1 MTSPAVT
8 LRPLRPGD
16 EEAAV
21 RWAADPEFCLA
32 AGWTP
37 GLAPRLVRAHW
48 RPIVAGKGP
57 AFLRLGVEVRG
68 RLVGYVDLAELTR
81 TSGEFGIGIGERA
94 LWGRGAGLEA
104 GQRMLAHAFGPLGL
118 DTVSAQVNA
127 PNLRSHALM
136 RRLGFREAGRGE
148 PEVYR
153 GELAGVVLYSLTR
166 RGWAGGTG
174 RSEGASPSPFA

>member
-1 MTSPAVT
+1 MALTVT

-21 RWAADPEFCLA
+21 RWAADPGFCLA

-37 GLAPRLVRAHW
+37 GLAPRLVREHW
-48 RPIVAGKGP
+48 RPIVAGAWP
-57 AFLRLGVEVRG
+57 DFLRLGVEVGG
-68 RLVGYVDLAELTR
+68 RLVGYVDLANLTP

-94 LWGRGAGLEA
+94 LWGRGVGRET
-104 GQRMLAHAFGPLGL
+104 GRRMLAHAFGTLGL
-118 DTVSAQVNA
+118 EVVTAQVYA

-148 PEVYR
+148 PEPYR
-153 GELAGVVLYSLTR
+153 GKVVEVVRYALTR
-166 RGWAGGTG
+166 GEWHALPG
-174 RSEGASPSPFA
+174 RSEGEGPSPFA